1 MLATVSDRPAGP
13 ESGFRMDVLGIAL
26 MVVGVILGIS
36 TRFLA
41 PDAEACR
48 GVSAWAA
55 PTLALSV
62 LAFGFGFARCLPDR
76 PRRGVTIAMVILIPF
91 AIVLSIAAIIAR
103 PEIRPGDC
111 I

>member
-1 MLATVSDRPAGP
+1 MSDRPAGP
-13 ESGFRMDVLGIAL
+13 GSGFRMDVLGIAL

-36 TRFLA
+36 TGFLVPD
-41 PDAEACR
+41 PDACQALS
-48 GVSAWAA
+48 VWAA

-76 PRRGVTIAMVILIPF
+76 LRRGVTIAMVILIPF
-91 AIVLSIAAIIAR
+91 AVVLSIAAIIAR